1 MNRRAFFIGAGLAV
15 VMRGHAAHAQAQAGT
30 NAVPEAGRFI
40 DELTQRGIQSLTD
53 RNLPETER
61 RQRFRRLLVD
71 GFDTRTIA
79 LFALGRYRRL
89 ASPQEQE
96 EFVGLYEDFLV
107 QTYAARFT
115 EYSGEQVRVVGSA
128 LRGEDVFVASDV
140 IRPRGGESVRV
151 DWVLRRTNPSFKI
164 VDVRVAGVSLAN
176 THRDEFGA
184 VIQRGGG
191 QVSALIQNLRE
202 RARR

>member
-1 MNRRAFFIGAGLAV
+1 MKRRALLIAAGVAIIARPGV
-15 VMRGHAAHAQAQAGT
+15 IWAQAQPGT
-30 NAVPEAGRFI
+30 NAVPDAGRFI
-40 DELTQRGIQSLTD
+40 NDLTQRGIQSLTD
-53 RNLPETER
+53 SNTPEVER
-61 RQRFRRLLVD
+61 RRRFRALLVE
-71 GFDTRTIA
+71 GFDVRTIA
-79 LFALGRYRRL
+79 LFALGRYRRV

-96 EFVGLYEDFLV
+96 EFVQLYEQFLV

-115 EYSGEQVRVVGSA
+115 EYSGEQVQVVGSS

-140 IRPRGGESVRV
+140 IRQRAENIRV
-151 DWVLRRTNPSFKI
+151 DWVLRRASPSFKV

-191 QVSALIQNLRE
+191 QVSALLQNLRE